1 MEKRT
6 IKVGF
11 VKYPPAVFNSCSH
24 FPELASKKKCP
35 FPGHCVEF
43 LRFVAEILNLTVEP
57 IVLSHHKVD
66 IDVGSR
72 GADGQWHGVLGA
84 IANGTVDTG
93 CLFYQKTPPR
103 IHDFDY
109 TLPIY
114 STLSRIAIRDQN
126 SSPLADMWRLFQ
138 PFTVDTW
145 IAIAM
150 FLALHTLAFMA
161 IGKMEL
167 MAKFGTDRRGF
178 MPHKVIWRLL
188 RLQLLQPKAVHFNSL
203 SGKILL
209 FVFSFV
215 QCVWFTSLYRSGI
228 VTSLVQ
234 PKPDVPIRDAS
245 SFVKDVQQGKY
256 TFVSQYK
263 GHWFY
268 ESLNNSMTFPFKE
281 MREGGAQRKLL
292 QAHSIHESL
301 EMVGQFGNVMFVQ
314 GDDPAYFL
322 SAYFCDIAFVDR
334 EMPYRT
340 AHFLFRKGSPFT
352 ERFNEVIKREEM
364 AIRRSYDRYRMLR
377 EMLWN
382 QECEEK
388 MAKSRLYKPLSFVPM
403 IGLLA
408 VYGICTGIA
417 LIMFIVEC
425 AIGGRIIIDHPIT
438 LAPLE
443 EAKYH

>member
-24 FPELASKKKCP
+24 FPELASRRKCP

-57 IVLSHHKVD
+57 IVLSQHKVD

-114 STLSRIAIRDQN
+114 STLSRIAIRDRN

-138 PFTVDTW
+138 PFAVGTW

-167 MAKFGTDRRGF
+167 MAKFGIDRRGF
-178 MPHKVIWRLL
+178 MLHK
-188 RLQLLQPKAVHFNSL
+188 
-203 SGKILL
+203 
-209 FVFSFV
+209 
-215 QCVWFTSLYRSGI
+215 
-228 VTSLVQ
+228 
-234 PKPDVPIRDAS
+234 
-245 SFVKDVQQGKY
+245 
-256 TFVSQYK
+256 
-263 GHWFY
+263 
-268 ESLNNSMTFPFKE
+268 
-281 MREGGAQRKLL
+281 
-292 QAHSIHESL
+292 
-301 EMVGQFGNVMFVQ
+301 VGQFGNVMFVQ

-340 AHFLFRKGSPFT
+340 AHFLFRRGSPFT

-425 AIGGRIIIDHPIT
+425 AIGGRIDFRSSNHIGT
-438 LAPLE
+438 FGGSQLPLRRIVIKE
-443 EAKYH
+443 